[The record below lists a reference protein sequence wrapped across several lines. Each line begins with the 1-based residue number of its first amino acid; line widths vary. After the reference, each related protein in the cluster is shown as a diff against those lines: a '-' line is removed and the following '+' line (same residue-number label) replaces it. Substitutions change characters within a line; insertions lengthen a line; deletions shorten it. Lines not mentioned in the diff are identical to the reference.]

1 MAKEIARQLSVKQAA
16 AMFSP
21 PVSHD
26 TAWRWMRQGL
36 ILNGKTVRLK
46 ATRLGSRWMTTE
58 EAITQFIQECQET
71 IK

>member
-1 MAKEIARQLSVKQAA
+1 MAKEVVRQLSVKQAA
-16 AMFSP
+16 AMFCP

-36 ILNGKTVRLK
+36 MLNGRIVKLE

-58 EAITQFIQECQET
+58 EAIAKFLQECQET